1 MGAFAGPAEWWTD
14 STSDGV
20 NHIATKGIVQSG
32 LVVNLDAGTLA
43 SYPGSG
49 STWTNLA
56 PSATNNG
63 NATLRTDEGYN
74 LNGYAGITTSEGYFS
89 QPRAYIPNPGGGAF
103 ATFTYSVWCY
113 PTVLSGYQSIIDQ
126 DNDDFLFCFAGSGSL
141 MIYDPNYTI
150 PGFTASTNKWYNLVV
165 THTQGSPF
173 TFYIDGVSVHTT
185 ANDSTSHTFDN
196 WSFGAGSVSS
206 SSRGDSEEFDGYMS
220 SILIYNRALTAAE
233 VTQNYNAT
241 KGRYGY

>member
-1 MGAFAGPAEWWTD
+1 M
-14 STSDGV
+14 
-20 NHIATKGIVQSG
+20 
-32 LVVNLDAGTLA
+32 
-43 SYPGSG
+43 
-49 STWTNLA
+49 
-56 PSATNNG
+56 
-63 NATLRTDEGYN
+63 
-74 LNGYAGITTSEGYFS
+74 
-89 QPRAYIPNPGGGAF
+89 GAF

>member
-63 NATLRTDEGYN
+63 NATLKTAAG

-196 WSFGAGSVSS
+196 WSFGAGSVTSGS
-206 SSRGDSEEFDGYMS
+206 DGNEKFDGYMS

>member
-1 MGAFAGPAEWWTD
+1 MTLKSKKVLESNHNKKKNIIRSKQRGGSKYTIVGHEKKNYPKD
-14 STSDGV
+14 KNKSD
-20 NHIATKGIVQSG
+20 
-32 LVVNLDAGTLA
+32 L
-43 SYPGSG
+43 
-49 STWTNLA
+49 
-56 PSATNNG
+56 
-63 NATLRTDEGYN
+63 
-74 LNGYAGITTSEGYFS
+74 TTSEGYFS

-113 PTVLSGYQSIIDQ
+113 PTYLSGYQSIIDQ

-141 MIYDPNYTI
+141 MIYDPNNTV

-165 THTQGSPF
+165 THTQGSSF
-173 TFYIDGVSVHTT
+173 TFYINGVSTYDT
-185 ANDSTSHTFDN
+185 GSNDSTTHDFDN
-196 WSFGAGSVSS
+196 WSFGAGNVTSDSN
-206 SSRGDSEEFDGYMS
+206 GDSEEFDGYMS